1 MVEDANLVFEDDL
14 PEFTQDEL
22 LATPTDEPEIVAG
35 EGDAQP
41 EAGPGAGPDAPR
53 DRGRHYPLPPHFGS
67 IRDWS
72 DDDEDEPVTPAGA
85 PDADEPGVHV
95 AAPARSSADQ
105 RGKAPVDAGSSRQPP
120 ASAPPRRRSRSAA
133 ADEEE
138 ANPGAKK
145 PRVAIVKKKRVA
157 PKVAG

>member
-1 MVEDANLVFEDDL
+1 MEDL

-41 EAGPGAGPDAPR
+41 EAEPRARSDAPR
-53 DRGRHYPLPPHFGS
+53 DQGRRFPPSPHFGS

-72 DDDEDEPVTPAGA
+72 DDDEGEPVMPAGT
-85 PDADEPGVHV
+85 PDANEPGVYV
-95 AAPARSSADQ
+95 AAPARSSVDQ
-105 RGKAPVDAGSSRQPP
+105 RGKTPVDAGSSRQPP
-120 ASAPPRRRSRSAA
+120 ASAPPRRRPRSAA

-145 PRVAIVKKKRVA
+145 LRVASAKKKKVA